1 MNKAYYLLVLL
12 VVLAIALISRWLL
25 TTVETPR
32 SRVASETR
40 HDPDY
45 YLENFKITVYQP
57 DGAPAYHLMAHFLD
71 HYPDDD
77 TMSLQKLKID
87 YRDTQDETWVTT
99 ADRGTAYENIEVMH
113 LNGDVQIYRRGTT
126 PDQALTIKTDSLR
139 IDFPHKTASTQ
150 AEVKI
155 IGKNSTIEAKGM
167 DVNLAAGQL
176 TLLSEARGHY
186 VPN

>member
-1 MNKAYYLLVLL
+1 MNKAYFLVVLL
-12 VVLAIALISRWLL
+12 VVLGIALISYWFS
-25 TTVETPR
+25 TTVETPHGKVT
-32 SRVASETR
+32 SKTS
-40 HDPDY
+40 HKPDY

-57 DGAPAYHLMAHFLD
+57 DGSPAYHLMAHFLD

-77 TMSLQKLKID
+77 TMTLQKLKID
-87 YRDTQDETWVTT
+87 YRDTQHDTWTTT
-99 ADRGTAYENIEVMH
+99 ADQGTAYQNIQVMH
-113 LNGDVQIYRRGTT
+113 LNGHVEIQRQGSR
-126 PDQALTIKTDSLR
+126 PDQAITIKTDSLR

-167 DVNLAAGQL
+167 DVNLAAGEL
-176 TLLSEARGHY
+176 YLLSEARGHY